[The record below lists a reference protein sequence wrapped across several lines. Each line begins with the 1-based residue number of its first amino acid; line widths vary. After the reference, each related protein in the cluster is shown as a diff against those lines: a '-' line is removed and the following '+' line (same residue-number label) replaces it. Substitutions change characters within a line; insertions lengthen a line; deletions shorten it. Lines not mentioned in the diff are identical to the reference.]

1 MTTTL
6 RPDEP
11 LRQHPDGTRSR
22 CYHVCVNGRPVGG
35 LRLSTH
41 PEYGPTV
48 ARLDDLRIEEPDR
61 GRGRGTVAALA
72 AEEVLRGWGCA
83 HIVVSVPAD
92 AEAALRLVTAL
103 GYVPRSRSM
112 AKSLGSG
119 RPRLPAGSVARPMT
133 EAEYGPWH
141 ARERDGFARD
151 LIERGVPER
160 QAYAKADRDLAK
172 FLPDGL
178 ATENTLVSVL
188 EQEGDPAGSLWLG
201 LWPETAFVLGVEV
214 RPEQRRR
221 GHGRTLMALAEAQA
235 VEGGK
240 NRIGLSVFAG
250 NTPAERLY
258 ASLGYE
264 TTAHHLYKVLA

>member
-6 RPDEP
+6 RPEEP
-11 LRQHPDGTRSR
+11 LRQQPDGTRSR
-22 CYHVCVNGRPVGG
+22 RYRVCVNGRPVGA

-72 AEEVLRGWGCA
+72 AEEVVRGWGCEQ
-83 HIVVSVPAD
+83 IVVSVPAD
-92 AEAALRLVTAL
+92 AGAALRLVTAL
-103 GYVPRSRSM
+103 GYLPRSRNM

-119 RPRLPAGSVARPMT
+119 PPRLPAGSVPRPMT
-133 EAEYGPWH
+133 EAEFGPWV
-141 ARERDGFARD
+141 ARDRDGFARD
-151 LIERGVPER
+151 LIARGVPEN
-160 QAYAKADRDLAK
+160 QAYAKADRNCAQ

-178 ATENTLVSVL
+178 ATENTVISVL
-188 EQEGDPAGSLWLG
+188 EQEGDPVGTLWLG

-214 RPEQRRR
+214 HPEQRRR
-221 GHGRTLMALAEAQA
+221 GHGRTLMALAEVQA
-235 VEGGK
+235 ADGGRD
-240 NRIGLSVFAG
+240 RIGLSVFAD

-258 ASLGYE
+258 DALGYE
-264 TTAHHLYKVLA
+264 TTVYHLYKELV